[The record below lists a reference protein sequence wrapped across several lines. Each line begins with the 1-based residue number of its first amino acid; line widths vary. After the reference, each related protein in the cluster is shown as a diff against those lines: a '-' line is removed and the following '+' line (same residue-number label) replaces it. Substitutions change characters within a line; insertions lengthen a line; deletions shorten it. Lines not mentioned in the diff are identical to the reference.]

1 MILVASLVLYASL
14 AIGIG
19 RRLKAEADRTETVRD
34 GLAAGVGLYEEPDT
48 VVCECAV
55 PYPDVDFD
63 GARSR
68 CRRLV
73 IPRGMR

>member
-1 MILVASLVLYASL
+1 VILVSALTLYAAL

-19 RRLKAEADRTETVRD
+19 RRLKADADRTEAVRD

-48 VVCECAV
+48 VVCGCAV
-55 PYPDVDFD
+55 PYPDVD
-63 GARSR
+63 GACSR

-73 IPRGMR
+73 IPRGMH